1 MFTNLRIGG
10 LIAAASLCGI
20 SPISAA
26 TQQGNAQKTKVVTE
40 NHTAR
45 PIGMASWYGER
56 HQGRKMAN
64 GQKFDR
70 HALTAASWALPLGT
84 KIRVVNLRNSKSV
97 VVTVT
102 DRGPAHSLHRVLDLS
117 EAAAQ
122 QLDYVAQGLTP
133 IFYSQATFF
142 EPQAAAVE
150 GQLSEPASQIEP
162 SSGNVLASAGM
173 AGEPAF

>member
-1 MFTNLRIGG
+1 M
-10 LIAAASLCGI
+10 
-20 SPISAA
+20 
-26 TQQGNAQKTKVVTE
+26 E

-45 PIGMASWYGER
+45 PLGMASWYGEQ

-70 HALTAASWALPLGT
+70 HALTAASWTLPLGT
-84 KIRVVNLRNSKSV
+84 TIRVVNLRNSKSV

-102 DRGPAHSLHRVLDLS
+102 DRGPAHRLHRVLDLS

-133 IFYSQATFF
+133 IFSSQAAFF
-142 EPQAAAVE
+142 EPEQAPIDRPLVE
-150 GQLSEPASQIEP
+150 PLVEPTSVSQP
-162 SSGNVLASAGM
+162 PSGNVLAAGVV
-173 AGEPAF
+173 GEPASVGP